1 MPVCS
6 LKSSIATC
14 CGVPLPGELYL
25 IAPGFAFASATNSWA
40 FFTGTAAFVTS
51 TMLPVATRQIGAKL
65 FTGSNGSAGYIAGV
79 IASVVTFS
87 ISV

>member
-1 MPVCS
+1 
-6 LKSSIATC
+6 
-14 CGVPLPGELYL
+14 
-25 IAPGFAFASATNSWA
+25 
-40 FFTGTAAFVTS
+40 
-51 TMLPVATRQIGAKL
+51 MLPVATSATGAKL